1 MKAKAIFIAIVA
13 IITNNF
19 ISSSIAQAEVITK
32 KVTVSD
38 FNKLTVEDNINVILY
53 SGDQPGLS
61 IEGNSKEVES
71 VKVKQRGDELVI
83 SRDSRS
89 SKQEPITVYVV
100 TKNLKDLTV
109 AGTASV
115 QCDNALHTP
124 VLSVLHTGT
133 GNVKLKSDAP
143 IVITVSSNH
152 GRMVVEGNYANVV
165 SRLDSYNRVIVA
177 YSKEKSAS

>member
-1 MKAKAIFIAIVA
+1 MKAKTIFFAIAA
-13 IITNNF
+13 IIASNF
-19 ISSSIAQAEVITK
+19 TSYYIAQAEVISK

-38 FNKLTVEDNINVILY
+38 FNKLTVEDNINLILY
-53 SGDQPGLS
+53 AGDEPGLS

-83 SRDSRS
+83 SRDRRS

-100 TKNLKDLTV
+100 TKNLKELTV

-115 QCDNALHTP
+115 QCDDVLHTH

-133 GNVKLKSDAP
+133 GNVKLKSDAS

-152 GRMVVEGNYANVV
+152 GRIVVEGNYSNVV
-165 SRLDSYNRVIVA
+165 SRLDSFNRVIVA
-177 YSKEKSAS
+177 YSKEKF